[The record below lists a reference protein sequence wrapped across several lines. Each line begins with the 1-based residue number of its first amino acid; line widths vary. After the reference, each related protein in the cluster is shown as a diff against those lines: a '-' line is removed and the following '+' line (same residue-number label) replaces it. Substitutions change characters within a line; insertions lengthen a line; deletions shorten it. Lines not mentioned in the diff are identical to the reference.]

1 MSYAKD
7 SPEPYQDPS
16 ISPSTPTGCAYDS
29 EGLANETTTQ
39 KK

>member
-1 MSYAKD
+1 MSYAKN
-7 SPEPYQDPS
+7 SPELYHDPS
-16 ISPSTPTGCAYDS
+16 ISPSTPTGCGYES